1 MANYQQVTLPFCTP
15 VPFNFP
21 LTGHEDCLIQVK
33 GFAGNTGPNIW
44 FCINVQSAPGLP
56 SCGPSMGGDVLLHLR
71 PDFTNQVV
79 VRMNRM
85 MGNWGPPNQPDSNP
99 FPLIA
104 GSPFEIM
111 ILLPASSVS
120 VPSVARIAINGNH
133 FAEYALP
140 SVLPPSLF
148 LSIEADPNVTIASI
162 QSFNIP
168 SQAPPPQSAGYPN
181 LAAAPHPMP
190 VPNFPGQYPPGGA
203 MPTPGAGYATGQPS
217 SSNSM
222 FNKVLG
228 TAAALPLVGGALAA
242 ATHLPFAGKKL
253 GKKMHKAGLGGGG
266 HKSSG
271 GFGYPG
277 LGTGAAGLAVGALGA
292 YALTKKAKKLKKGF
306 KFGHSS
312 SSSSSSD
319 SD

>member
-1 MANYQQVTLPFCTP
+1 M
-15 VPFNFP
+15 
-21 LTGHEDCLIQVK
+21 TGHEDCLIKVT
-33 GFAGNTGPNIW
+33 GFTGNAGQHIW
-44 FCINVQSAPGLP
+44 FCVNIQSGPGLP
-56 SCGPSMGGDVLLHLR
+56 SSGPSYGGDVLLHLR

-85 MGNWGPPNQPDSNP
+85 MGNWSPPNQPDAQP
-99 FPLIA
+99 FPLVP

-111 ILLPASSVS
+111 ILLPCSSVT
-120 VPSVARIAINGNH
+120 VPSVSRIAINGNH

-148 LSIEADPNVTIASI
+148 ISIEADPNVTISSL
-162 QSFNIP
+162 QSFNVP

-190 VPNFPGQYPPGGA
+190 VPNFPAPYPPGTA
-203 MPTPGAGYATGQPS
+203 MPSPGAGYATGQPTS

-253 GKKMHKAGLGGGG
+253 GKKMHKAGVG
-266 HKSSG
+266 KSSG

-277 LGTGAAGLAVGALGA
+277 LGAGAGLAVGALGA

-306 KFGHSS
+306 KFGGYSSS

-319 SD
+319 

>member
-1 MANYQQVTLPFCTP
+1 M
-15 VPFNFP
+15 
-21 LTGHEDCLIQVK
+21 TGHEDCLIKVN

-71 PDFTNQVV
+71 PDFSNQVV

-85 MGNWGPPNQPDSNP
+85 MGNWSSPNQPDPNP
-99 FPLIA
+99 FPLTI

-111 ILLPASSVS
+111 ILLPSSSVS
-120 VPSVARIAINGNH
+120 VPSQARIAINGNH

-140 SVLPPSLF
+140 SVLPQSLF

-162 QSFNIP
+162 QSFNVP
-168 SQAPPPQSAGYPN
+168 TQAPPPQSAGYPN

-190 VPNFPGQYPPGGA
+190 VPNFPAPYPSANA
-203 MPTPGAGYATGQPS
+203 MPTPGAGYATGQPASS

-253 GKKMHKAGLGGGG
+253 GKKMHKAGVGGPMG
-266 HKSSG
+266 KSSG

-292 YALTKKAKKLKKGF
+292 YALHKKAKKLKKGF
-306 KFGHSS
+306 KFGGYSSS

-319 SD
+319 